1 MVKSEINKPHWIGI
15 QKLFDTDPGG
25 EEVNPIGTY
34 YVVTHESKTAA
45 MILIRQEINPYLGG
59 IVMFIHQVY
68 VGKEYRR
75 KGILKQMFKRVQEE
89 ASKNLDVKE
98 IRLWVILFNFT
109 YLFILCLN
117 NLWYST
123 LQKIDPPKNFT
134 LFLTFFLEYLKLSD
148 YVPFSLF

>member
-1 MVKSEINKPHWIGI
+1 MEKSEINKPHWIGI

-34 YVVTHESKTAA
+34 YVVTHENKTAA

-68 VGKEYRR
+68 VDKEYRR
-75 KGILKQMFKRVQEE
+75 KGILKKMFKRVQEE

-109 YLFILCLN
+109 HLFIM
-117 NLWYST
+117 
-123 LQKIDPPKNFT
+123 
-134 LFLTFFLEYLKLSD
+134 LK
-148 YVPFSLF
+148 